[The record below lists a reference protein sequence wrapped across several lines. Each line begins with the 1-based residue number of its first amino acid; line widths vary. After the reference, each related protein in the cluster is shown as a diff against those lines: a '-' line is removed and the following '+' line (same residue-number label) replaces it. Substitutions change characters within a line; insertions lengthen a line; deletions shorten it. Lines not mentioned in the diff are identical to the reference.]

1 MSDPLLQQ
9 RASDYNYM
17 YPDDAH
23 KRLGITKKRFQG
35 IVNGKT
41 VRDPALRQ
49 KIIRRGLTAQKRR
62 IYVGAY
68 RRRQEIL
75 QIIIDNETNP
85 TAKER
90 FQTQKD
96 QETKQFN
103 KGKWQPALKRE
114 NAKVNSR
121 VPYQETQAGLEYDT
135 IIISGNT
142 P

>member
-1 MSDPLLQQ
+1 MSDPLLQE
-9 RASDYNYM
+9 RARDYNYM

-75 QIIIDNETNP
+75 QIVIDNETNP

-90 FQTQKD
+90 FQKIKD

-103 KGKWQPALKRE
+103 KGIWEPALKRE

-121 VPYQETQAGLEYDT
+121 VPYSKTNSKIEYERA
-135 IIISGNT
+135 IV
-142 P
+142 